1 VHYRTHPAERLSG
14 ETITSWMTVL
24 KRPRTTLAGLL
35 SAWRSGVFV
44 VVPAVLLEVLGHEIH
59 RGGKSDSAN
68 DCAHDSDV
76 MAIGDHTADN
86 QGDKE
91 RECRRDTASSILWS
105 HRIFLL
111 VAHVD
116 LLPVSVQSQER
127 SARN

>member
-1 VHYRTHPAERLSG
+1 MHFRTRPAERLSG
-14 ETITSWMTVL
+14 ETITSWLTVL
-24 KRPRTTLAGLL
+24 ERPRKTLAGLL
-35 SAWRSGVFV
+35 SAWWSGVLV

-76 MAIGDHTADN
+76 LALGNNTADN

-91 RECRRDTASSILWS
+91 GECRRDTASSILWS

-116 LLPVSVQSQER
+116 LLPVNFHPQKR